1 MFLNEEFIKIYE
13 KLSEINEIEDLA
25 EKFDAPG
32 AETVYGEEATTVEG
46 VLRYF
51 VEDIPTLAAIIAR
64 GRIKASLQ
72 KETDTQ
78 TPRGEKQHKKRPFV
92 SFSRQLFSHAYR
104 APKKWKYGIAV
115 SQEKLEELVQQ
126 IQGANVSTDFDH
138 PGSTMHVYGA
148 VKLQD
153 ETELLIT
160 SFGSFSINL
169 NEKTRQALKQY
180 QDIEVEKTDFY
191 DKIKNFFDN
200 FIAERH
206 EADPETLISYT
217 EDTAEV
223 EKHLIK
229 RRPIDSKVVEGF
241 ILRGFCRTQF
251 LSPYFKD
258 LYEAIPGLFDYIK
271 EHTNLNEGEFRVWL
285 DDNQQYLNIGDCIV
299 GLVLPSN
306 YKENNYDNPENT
318 APDVLYLRKL
328 VKEKDLTIY
337 VYKSK
342 EESNIP
348 DIDLSKKQA
357 RTLKRVSIIEYFHK
371 ITSSREA
378 VTDFI
383 KNELTQYKVEHDYS
397 SAYNK
402 VMASKTSMTSVYEVS
417 QNAKYNYPAF
427 LAAISEYGLT
437 KKDIKSIY
445 QTGQSLP
452 DAKSVFDIK
461 TADAETT
468 VEFLQQLAQQYPDK
482 ILCNAYTTWFVTNTN
497 ATKLNTNKL
506 IPEEADWRHFMDT
519 CKQRFNYSMFDLSKL
534 SRGEITSVN
543 REPIKTLFKKAA
555 KTNKKTTLAFIKNFA
570 SEFTTYSLAAAYR
583 AYMGK
588 YAVDINALNINN
600 TDYSYRLWLEKV
612 TDPNGPVR
620 LTREEVLNYFKE
632 YAAEAQNNN

>member
-1 MFLNEEFIKIYE
+1 MLLNEEFLRIYE
-13 KLSEINEIEDLA
+13 ELSDINNGLE
-25 EKFDAPG
+25 EKFDTPG
-32 AETVYGEEATTVEG
+32 AEIIYGEEATTIEG

-148 VKLQD
+148 AKLQD

-180 QDIEVEKTDFY
+180 QGVEVEKTDFY
-191 DKIKNFFDN
+191 DKIKDFFDN
-200 FIAERH
+200 FIDERR
-206 EADPETLISYT
+206 EAKPDVLISYT
-217 EDTAEV
+217 DDIEEV

-229 RRPIDSKVVEGF
+229 RRPIDSKVAEGF

-251 LSPYFKD
+251 LSPYFTE
-258 LYEAIPGLFDYIK
+258 LYEAVPGLFEYIK

-285 DDNQQYLNIGDCIV
+285 DDNQQYLDISDCIV

-328 VKEKDLTIY
+328 VNEQDLTIY
-337 VYKSK
+337 VYQSK
-342 EESNIP
+342 EDSNIP

-357 RTLKRVSIIEYFHK
+357 RTLKKLSIMEYFHK

-378 VTDFI
+378 VIDFI
-383 KNELTQYKVEHDYS
+383 KNEMAHYKDK
-397 SAYNK
+397 SANGPYHKAVAKNTT
-402 VMASKTSMTSVYEVS
+402 TSQADVS
-417 QNAKYNYPAF
+417 LNNLYNYSAF
-427 LAAISEYGLT
+427 LNAIEEYGFNY
-437 KKDIKSIY
+437 KDVYAIY
-445 QTGQSLP
+445 RTGQPLLNAIEIFNKITSSP
-452 DAKSVFDIK
+452 EEVQ
-461 TADAETT
+461 T
-468 VEFLQQLAQQYPDK
+468 FLQQLAQEYPGKNLND
-482 ILCNAYTTWFVTNTN
+482 AYTYWFAANTN
-497 ATKLNTNKL
+497 AIKPDAHYLK
-506 IPEEADWRHFMDT
+506 PESVMWDKFT
-519 CKQRFNYSMFDLSKL
+519 TQCKQKFNYTGLDLTSLSKGQSL
-534 SRGEITSVN
+534 TIERAS
-543 REPIKTLFKKAA
+543 IKNLFKAA
-555 KTNKKTTLAFIKNFA
+555 TTSKKSTLSYIRKFA
-570 SEFTTYSLAAAYR
+570 ETATKYSKPILSAAYYQ
-583 AYMGK
+583 YMG
-588 YAVDINALNINN
+588 INASDTNSSLLHRDLQYNYNA
-600 TDYSYRLWLEKV
+600 WLESITNSK
-612 TDPNGPVR
+612 GPVK
-620 LTREEVLNYFKE
+620 LKKEEVLNYFEE
-632 YAAEAQNNN
+632 YVAEAQNNN